1 MLLNEHISSVIT
13 RLRVISTLIIVI
25 YHAACPYGGWEAFTR
40 TINIE
45 GGQYSSME
53 VINFIFQKL
62 LCNTMLPMFFSL
74 SGMLFYSKRERDKR
88 DIKMW
93 GGIFW
98 NKFDRLI
105 IPAALVFL
113 FCSFF
118 NIPFVGHAGAE
129 GHLWFVYVLFLYF
142 CWVMLLRKVNVHVLM
157 FLATIGYI
165 IYTLSGRLDFNIP
178 PFILQLLRYQIYF
191 IYGYYLFK
199 YYNLLRRNFI
209 RWPLLII
216 HLISLW
222 LNFQTGYYLLFNL
235 VAIAFIPQKNI
246 ENHIMKSLNNNSFG
260 IYLIHHVLI
269 IALFQVNFV
278 CQSYINFPLIAIIS
292 MSLSALVASLLLN
305 EVLHKIK
312 FHYF

>member
-1 MLLNEHISSVIT
+1 
-13 RLRVISTLIIVI
+13 
-25 YHAACPYGGWEAFTR
+25 
-40 TINIE
+40 
-45 GGQYSSME
+45 
-53 VINFIFQKL
+53 
-62 LCNTMLPMFFSL
+62 
-74 SGMLFYSKRERDKR
+74 
-88 DIKMW
+88 
-93 GGIFW
+93 
-98 NKFDRLI
+98 
-105 IPAALVFL
+105 
-113 FCSFF
+113 
-118 NIPFVGHAGAE
+118 
-129 GHLWFVYVLFLYF
+129 
-142 CWVMLLRKVNVHVLM
+142 MLLRKVNVHVLM

-165 IYTLSGRLDFNIP
+165 IYTLSGRLDFSIP
-178 PFILQLLRYQIYF
+178 PFTLQLLRYQIYF
-191 IYGYYLFK
+191 ICGYYLFK

-292 MSLSALVASLLLN
+292 MSLSLLVASLLLN